1 MENNAKILI
10 VEDDILLSDMTKR
23 LLTQHGYCVTAA
35 YSGSEALLLI
45 EKSSFDL
52 ILLDL
57 MLPGISGE
65 IVLDKIKSMMDIP
78 IIGVSAKTDVDSK
91 VNLIRNGADD
101 YITKPF
107 DNQELLVRIE
117 AVLRR
122 FQKSTGPHNGKM
134 LHFKDLSLDT
144 EAMEAKIGN
153 TPIALTRYEYL
164 ILHLLM
170 SAPSKVFT
178 KNNIFESVWNENFIG
193 DDNAINVHIGNLR
206 KKFANVN
213 PEEKYIQTVWGLGF
227 KMQG

>member
-1 MENNAKILI
+1 MKNESKILI
-10 VEDDILLSDMTKR
+10 IEDDMLLNDMTKR
-23 LLTQHGYCVTAA
+23 LLTQHGYCATSA

-45 EKSSFDL
+45 ERSSFDL
-52 ILLDL
+52 
-57 MLPGISGE
+57 
-65 IVLDKIKSMMDIP
+65 
-78 IIGVSAKTDVDSK
+78 
-91 VNLIRNGADD
+91 NGADD

-122 FQKSTGPHNGKM
+122 FQKSTPKNNRKT
-134 LHFKDLSLDT
+134 LRFKDLSLDT
-144 EAMEAKIGN
+144 EAMEAKIRN
-153 TPIALTRYEYL
+153 TPITLTRYEYL
-164 ILHLLM
+164 ILQLLM
-170 SAPSKVFT
+170 SSPSKVFT

-206 KKFANVN
+206 KKFAKVN

>member
-1 MENNAKILI
+1 MVSKQKILI
-10 VEDDILLSDMTKR
+10 VDDDNNIAELIALYLTKECFE
-23 LLTQHGYCVTAA
+23 TKIVNDGE
-35 YSGSEALLLI
+35 EALR
-45 EKSSFDL
+45 EFASFRPDL
-52 ILLDL
+52 IILDL
-57 MLPGISGE
+57 MLPGIPGE

-78 IIGVSAKTDVDSK
+78 IIGVSAKTDIDSK

-122 FQKSTGPHNGKM
+122 FQKSTTPNNSKI
-134 LHFKDLSLDT
+134 LRFKDLSLDT
-144 EAMEAKIGN
+144 EAMEAKIRN
-153 TPIALTRYEYL
+153 TPITLTRYEYL
-164 ILHLLM
+164 ILQLLM
-170 SAPSKVFT
+170 SSPSKVFT

-206 KKFANVN
+206 KKFAKVN